1 MNWREYLREIRI
13 RGGYI
18 IITGIVTMVSA
29 YTYVW
34 EMVHILAAPLEEA
47 QLDYA
52 NSTKPFHFI
61 LTEIT
66 EAFTAATKLSIFV
79 TIYALVPV
87 ACYQLWLFVQPGLY
101 KYEKQVI
108 ERLVGA
114 CFVMSIIG
122 AIIAYQAALPA
133 ICKFFLNF
141 EMIGGET
148 GIQINLE
155 AKTDKYLSLAETAF
169 LSCNILSQIPV
180 VMLYCVIGNSGKK
193 SISKIIRIAKR
204 IKGRGVCY
212 LLLAAISG
220 IIAPTDI
227 YSQLIMAIPIMLFY
241 ELSIYFV
248 CAKFAYFYKQDHRNA
263 QQ

>member
-47 QLDYA
+47 QFA

-101 KYEKQVI
+101 KYEKQII
-108 ERLVGA
+108 ERLLGA
-114 CFVMSIIG
+114 CFFMSIIG

-133 ICKFFLNF
+133 ICKFFSLNF

-155 AKTDKYLSLAETAF
+155 AKTDKYLSLAEKAI
-169 LSCNILSQIPV
+169 LLCNILSQIPV
-180 VMLYCVIGNSGKK
+180 IMLYCVIGNSGK
-193 SISKIIRIAKR
+193 SSASRAIRIAKR
-204 IKGRGVCY
+204 IKGRGICY

-220 IIAPTDI
+220 IIAPPDI
-227 YSQLIMAIPIMLFY
+227 SSQLIMAIPILLFY

-248 CAKFAYFYKQDHRNA
+248 CAKLAHIYKQDQRNA
-263 QQ
+263 